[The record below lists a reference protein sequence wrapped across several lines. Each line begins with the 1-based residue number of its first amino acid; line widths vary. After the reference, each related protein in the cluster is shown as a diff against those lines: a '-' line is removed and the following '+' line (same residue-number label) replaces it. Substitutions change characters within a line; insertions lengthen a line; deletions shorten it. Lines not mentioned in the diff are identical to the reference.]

1 MDKMEALV
9 DTVFLQNLSSRG
21 KRLEDFKK
29 IINELNYRPVI
40 HPYIAEHELDVF
52 TGLKVLEKEG
62 FVRMAK
68 YEDFLHSNDDKDIYA
83 DYFQQSHEELRKKL
97 EHSRKR
103 KRIDPL
109 VLPAGVSIF
118 EFHRAGMSLGDVH
131 LILMA
136 AFEGIPVVLSDDSD
150 IELLKGIAKKY
161 SYSQHEIEIMG
172 SVEVLEKIASMAEPH
187 FTKDEL
193 VAIVKNAGKAK
204 EKSRVKQAWNKV
216 HGETT

>member
-1 MDKMEALV
+1 MDKTEALV

-21 KRLEDFKK
+21 KRLDDFKK

-40 HPYIAEHELDVF
+40 HPYIAKHELDMF
-52 TGLKVLEKEG
+52 DGLKVLEKEG
-62 FVRMAK
+62 FVRVAK
-68 YEDFLHSNDDKDIYA
+68 YEDFLSSNEDKEVYQG
-83 DYFQQSHEELRKKL
+83 YFLQSHDELRKKL
-97 EHSRKR
+97 ECSHKG
-103 KRIDPL
+103 KRIEPL
-109 VLPAGVSIF
+109 ILPDGCSIF
-118 EFHRAGMSLGDVH
+118 QYHRAGMSLGDVH

-136 AFEGIPVVLSDDSD
+136 AFEEIPIVLTDDSD

-172 SVEVLEKIASMAEPH
+172 SVEALEKIASMETPS

>member
-1 MDKMEALV
+1 MEKREALV

-21 KRLEDFKK
+21 KRLDDFKK

-40 HPYIAEHELDVF
+40 HPYIAKHELDMF
-52 TGLKVLEKEG
+52 EGLKVLEKEG

-68 YEDFLHSNDDKDIYA
+68 YEDFLHSKEDKEVYQG
-83 DYFQQSHEELRKKL
+83 YFQQSHDELRKKL
-97 EHSRKR
+97 ERSHKG
-103 KRIDPL
+103 KRIEEIK
-109 VLPAGVSIF
+109 LPTGISIF
-118 EFHRAGMSLGDVH
+118 EFHKAGMSLGDVH

-136 AFEGIPVVLSDDSD
+136 AFEGIPIILTDDSD

-161 SYSQHEIEIMG
+161 SYSRHEIEIMG
-172 SVEVLEKIASMAEPH
+172 SVEVLEKIASMETPG
-187 FTKDEL
+187 FTKNEL

>member
-1 MDKMEALV
+1 
-9 DTVFLQNLSSRG
+9 
-21 KRLEDFKK
+21 
-29 IINELNYRPVI
+29 
-40 HPYIAEHELDVF
+40 
-52 TGLKVLEKEG
+52 
-62 FVRMAK
+62 
-68 YEDFLHSNDDKDIYA
+68 
-83 DYFQQSHEELRKKL
+83 
-97 EHSRKR
+97 
-103 KRIDPL
+103 
-109 VLPAGVSIF
+109 
-118 EFHRAGMSLGDVH
+118 MSLGDVH

-216 HGETT
+216 HGKTT